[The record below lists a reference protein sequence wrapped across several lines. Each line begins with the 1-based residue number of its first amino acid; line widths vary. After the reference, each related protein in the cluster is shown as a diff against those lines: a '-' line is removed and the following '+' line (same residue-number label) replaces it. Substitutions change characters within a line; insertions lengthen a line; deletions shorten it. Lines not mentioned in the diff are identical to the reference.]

1 MFKREIN
8 EFNRPGGCRQF
19 MQLSFNYTF
28 ECVVYKNVDTFVKE
42 EYTPVSLTRPDAAII
57 QHFTSADL
65 FTGRLDLPPPLSGV
79 RMVPI

>member
-28 ECVVYKNVDTFVKE
+28 EYAGDEVFCC
-42 EYTPVSLTRPDAAII
+42 YTIPYTY
-57 QHFTSADL
+57 TE
-65 FTGRLDLPPPLSGV
+65 
-79 RMVPI
+79 M